1 MNRLSMTSNF
11 VALRNNEMLSMI
23 VSGLD
28 VDKSRVWVHVLDEK
42 GNSLFVADVARNH
55 VGLTKLRRYMVRY
68 HVTKVVMESTST
80 YWIPIHLVLKRF
92 VSEICV
98 VNAYQLK
105 VLGKHKTD
113 KRDAELLATWGLL
126 NVLQAS
132 YVPDLVIHELR
143 QLVRSRIST
152 IENRNA
158 AISQVKTLL
167 EGICP
172 GITTELKNFN
182 SSFAQL
188 YFGAWGKDGRSF
200 MEFVKSVDHKST
212 RNALLKRQEV
222 LSYWWNRPLPPTSQH
237 LVDMHFRRIQFYT
250 KEIEMLDDLLEEKTS
265 ESREMVKAVK
275 LISTIPGIG
284 FTTAITVAAELGSVE
299 RFDNA
304 RQAAASTGLTP
315 KLNGSGGRTR
325 AGRITKHGPKSV
337 RRAMYIACRTVI
349 RNDERYKEFF
359 ERVKSNGNGMI
370 ALVALSRKL
379 VELCW
384 TLWATNKP
392 YRAAATA

>member
-1 MNRLSMTSNF
+1 
-11 VALRNNEMLSMI
+11 MI

-42 GNSLFVADVARNH
+42 GNTLFATDVARDH
-55 VGLTKLRRYMVRY
+55 IGLTKLQRYMVKY

-80 YWIPIHLVLKRF
+80 YWMPIHVCLKRF
-92 VSEICV
+92 VREICV

-132 YVPDLVIHELR
+132 YVPDMVIHELR
-143 QLVRSRIST
+143 QLVRTRVT
-152 IENRNA
+152 TLQNRNA
-158 AISQVKTLL
+158 SISQVKTLL

-182 SSFAQL
+182 SNYTQFYLQ
-188 YFGAWGKDGRSF
+188 AWGKDDRSF
-200 MEFVKSVDHKST
+200 KQFVDSVEHKLT
-212 RNALLKRQEV
+212 RNALLKRQEI
-222 LSYWWNRPLPPTSQH
+222 LSYWWKRPLSPTSQH
-237 LVDMHFRRIQFYT
+237 LVDMNLRRIQFYT
-250 KEIEMLDDLLEEKTS
+250 KEVQMLDELLEEKTS
-265 ESREMVKAVK
+265 ENPEMVRAVK
-275 LISTIPGIG
+275 LITTIPGIG
-284 FTTAITVAAELGSVE
+284 FTTAITVAAELGSVQ

-315 KLNGSGGRTR
+315 KLKGSGGRTR

-337 RRAMYIACRTVI
+337 RRAMYIACRSVI

-359 ERVKSNGNGMI
+359 ERVRSNRNGMI
-370 ALVALSRKL
+370 AMVALSRKL

-384 TLWATNKP
+384 TLWATNQP
-392 YRAAATA
+392 YRAAAAA